1 MASMAMDMTDKE
13 KDQFAQEGYVIRD
26 VLSTDDLA
34 ALRVAADELLA
45 RPALASQRKF
55 HYLSLLMPTLDASAL
70 HRTIHLPAVLETVE
84 ALLGPDLRL
93 DNAALLAAEPGVVYT
108 QGWHRDVLQVPQDQI
123 DERMFS
129 PHWFH
134 NNVQLNLA
142 LSEDRCFWAV
152 KGSHRRPNT
161 DAEQAAF
168 GGSRH
173 MSPVGA
179 TMPGG
184 EVIALKP
191 GQAVFYNNNL
201 IHRGFADPVETPRRT
216 LHLGYHTATRPPT
229 WHFYGLR
236 TEALTPE
243 YLASLEPRVREILE
257 AHLAERAAFPDVT
270 KTYHVD

>member
-1 MASMAMDMTDKE
+1 MDIDRE
-13 KDQFAQEGYVIRD
+13 QYARDGYVIRD
-26 VLSTDDLA
+26 VLPADDLA
-34 ALRVAADELLA
+34 ALREAADALMA

-55 HYLSLLMPTLDASAL
+55 HYLSILVPALDARAL
-70 HRTIHLPAVLETVE
+70 HRAIHLPAVLETVE

-129 PHWFH
+129 ADWFH

-142 LSEDRCFWAV
+142 LTEDRCFWAV

-161 DAEQAAF
+161 EAERATF

-179 TMPGG
+179 AMPDG

-201 IHRGFADPVETPRRT
+201 IHRGFADPVQTRRRT

-229 WHFYGLR
+229 WHFYGLQ

-243 YLASLEPRVREILE
+243 YLSSLEPTVRTMLE
-257 AHLAERAAFPDVT
+257 AHLARRAAFPDVT
-270 KTYHVD
+270 KTYHAG